1 MKKSVKKAMR
11 VVSVFLSGLLISEVL
26 PLTAFAQE
34 SFPSAGGPAAAVT
47 ESSSVISQQGT
58 EEQPQIIAEDISRR
72 EEDEKHFLM
81 SDGSYMAV
89 QYASPVHFNNGE
101 DGWQEYDNTLA
112 ETDALEEDQTEKSF
126 KLFKDKDFV
135 NQKADFSVRFS
146 KKTNGKKL
154 VRLEK
159 DGYQLAWT
167 YQGIAKKNAEMTN
180 CAADDDPKTL
190 DKLQSNVVYKNVFRN
205 ADLQYIVSG
214 STVKENFILHSANTD
229 EEFVAEY
236 KTKGLTAV
244 QDSAQQISFCDPN
257 GNAVF
262 TLYAPCMFDANG
274 AMSKDITIEIIESK
288 NNSVTI
294 RTNIDENWLQEEGRA
309 YPVTVDPAIFT
320 KQERSD
326 IEGSYVSVKE
336 NGQGAGD
343 EAYGE
348 MFYEVGYDSYTQY
361 KSRIYLNFNLPEL
374 DRSDIVVGAYLNLYL
389 LDASFY
395 SNSVP
400 DAVLDLHEAK
410 SGNWKYNTINW
421 GNQPGYNDL
430 VIDTLSVPNPKG
442 GAVDY
447 KWYTYDVSK
456 TIKKWYTTP
465 SSQTGFVIK
474 RDAESFSSLNAAKIW
489 FASEFT
495 PITTAPRPI
504 IEINYR
510 NNKGLEDYW
519 SFHTQAVG
527 QSTSYINDYTGNLV
541 FVHND
546 ATTVSN
552 LLDANIS
559 HVYNGY
565 QANTHMTRDPQSP
578 LDFSN
583 VMLPRVGLGFRL
595 NAYQSLVPVS
605 SASGLDTSV
614 YKYLYNDADGTIHYF
629 FQDPE
634 TNSIIDEDGL
644 GYTITNGTHGGKRI
658 TTADQTLIDFDASGR
673 IAWIQDAAGN
683 ENTYTYGKDGNTPCL
698 SKVTDAV
705 GNTIV
710 LNQSNGYLD
719 SISYENGAKTIQY
732 TYGSTT
738 SAGRL
743 LTKITYPDGSYTSLS
758 YNSDGTLKSATD
770 STTGYSLNYAYTSD
784 AAKRVI
790 RVDEKAG
797 STPGQTLKIQYGG
810 DNTTTFTSSG
820 KDDIID
826 TSDDVLTTYTFN
838 NFGQTVSVSEKLA
851 NGACIGGS
859 MYDYT
864 SAGSSTK
871 NAKTSNKLARTATAM
886 FATENLL
893 SDGNIDGIGGWSN
906 NGVSGVSYSLEN
918 SGYIG
923 KNSLRISASQ
933 PSGTESHW
941 QVWKLPSWPDNQFTF
956 SAYVKT
962 SNLKVLDGGD
972 GVRLCMSYIP
982 AGKTESDRVYLYS
995 DPLTTDTGGDWERLY
1010 VTGVLPSG
1018 ATSFSHRLC
1027 LGKNTTG
1034 TVYFDNAQLEM
1045 SDCVNQNN
1053 LIKDPYFSHTSN
1065 FASSGSVWR
1074 TNNPGVAQYASQT
1087 GAMVWGS
1094 ALKIE
1099 GDINRNVC
1107 VWQEVDVTGST
1118 EKDTFVLSGW
1128 ARADSLP
1135 DAAEHSYRFSIQK
1148 VYSDGYSVWE
1158 GRDFNNQTS
1167 AWQFLSMPISMDDG
1181 TTNERTPSY
1190 IRVYLCYQWQENTAY
1205 FDNIQLVKDDVPSYK
1220 YDKEGNLISASAN
1233 EQETQSAFTDGNVT
1247 QLLSSSGDYV
1257 HFSDNGKR
1265 LIKARTS
1272 SGVET
1277 TLTYQTADSKK
1288 PITFTTRSNPNAEH
1302 TIVEGAYYTFRNKYS
1317 GLFMDAIG
1325 ATTVN
1330 DTQVG
1335 QYTTWYT
1342 SNQMWRF
1349 VKKSNGNYRIYP
1361 RSLSTGWLYYYA
1373 GDGLMKIT
1381 TNGSIAEEF
1390 QPVYN
1395 SDDGTFS
1402 IKNVRHNK
1410 YVTLKELSGKK
1421 GTLMTL
1427 ADYNAKSSAQRW
1439 YLTPVDAPAGDVMTT
1454 TATYTQNEAFM
1465 TSSTDSRGV
1474 KTTYDYNTVDGTLQS
1489 LTENADGTLGAGSR
1503 TTSYTYD
1510 GDTKALE
1517 SVSLTDGDA
1526 VFTNTYTYDSAD
1538 RLSAIGHNG
1547 FAYTFTY
1554 DAFGNTK
1561 TTGAG
1566 GHTLITNEYNA
1577 RNGKLL
1583 SSTYGNGDTV
1593 QYGYD
1598 SYERLSQ
1605 ENRDGSVTRYTYN
1618 RAGQL
1623 TQVTDATGKYTYYYD
1638 SIGRVTR
1645 MVYPDGGNLKITYD
1659 SNNRLTA
1666 VHTNL
1671 GGTQRTTS
1679 YEYLTDGRVSQ
1690 VELPTGKA
1698 VTYSYDPLARLSEV
1712 GIDGIV
1718 NTSYTYE
1725 SAGTGK
1731 TTPLVSSV
1739 TTNGKKTEY
1748 TYDAY
1753 GNILTIT
1760 EDGVL
1765 THSYTYDAR
1774 SQLIG
1779 EVSGADTYVYNY
1791 DAGGNLQS
1799 VQKNG
1804 ETVKTYAYGDE
1815 SWKDLLT
1822 SFNGQ
1827 AITYDAIG
1835 NPLTYRG
1842 WTLTWTGGRRLASIA
1857 GEGLT
1862 AAYTYN
1868 ADGVRTQKTVNG
1880 VTTQY
1885 YLDGTSILRQV
1896 SGDDVLEFFYDTD
1909 SVLGLYYN
1917 GTPYYYLKNMQGDV
1931 VGILDSTGTQVVAYS
1946 YDAWGAPLSVTGTLA
1961 DTLGQLN
1968 PFRYRSYYYDTETG
1982 FYYVSSRYYNPEV
1995 GRYLNADSVMAGV
2008 GGSVQGYNLF
2018 AYCFNNPVN
2027 MSDSSGHWPQ
2037 WIKDAANWVN
2047 NNIVQPVA
2055 NFFSPKTNTI
2065 SGQFQ
2070 DGIFRGSGSLT
2081 GGYSEFNGRLQ
2092 VNSKDS
2098 KNNGML
2104 GGYGKVS
2111 VGNASGKIGIGNDNA
2126 ALSVKGVGDA
2136 LTATAQAGI
2145 QYKNGA
2151 GLAAKAKAA
2160 VLSGRATAELEL
2172 FGWQIEFGVSG
2183 DLLSVGAEAMIGV
2196 FPDEGFTAKASVG
2209 AGLFGGGFVFRV
2221 KPRQ

>member
-1 MKKSVKKAMR
+1 MKKQVKMTMR
-11 VVSVFLSGLLISEVL
+11 AVAAVLSGLMMWETL
-26 PLTAFAQE
+26 PLTAFAQ
-34 SFPSAGGPAAAVT
+34 GPAGDLTDSAA
-47 ESSSVISQQGT
+47 ENGSAISQPEA
-58 EEQPQIIAEDISRR
+58 EEQPKIIAEDISRR
-72 EEDEKHFLM
+72 GEDTKHFQL

-89 QYASPVHFNNGE
+89 QYASPVHFKSAE
-101 DGWQEYDNTLA
+101 GWQEYDNTLS
-112 ETDALEEDQTEKSF
+112 ETDAPEEDQTEKLF
-126 KLFKDKDFV
+126 RLFKDRDYV
-135 NQKADFSVRFS
+135 NQSADFSVRFS

-167 YQGIAKKNAEMTN
+167 YQGMARKSGEITN
-180 CAADDDPKTL
+180 GAADDDPETV
-190 DKLQSNVVYKNVFRN
+190 DRMQSSVLYKDIFRN
-205 ADLQYIVSG
+205 TDLQYVVSG
-214 STVKENFILHSANTD
+214 GTIKENFILNAANADTA
-229 EEFVAEY
+229 FVAEY
-236 KTKGLTAV
+236 KTNGLTAV
-244 QDSAQQISFCDPN
+244 QDGAQQISFCDPD
-257 GNAVF
+257 GSAVF
-262 TLYAPCMFDANG
+262 TLFAPCMFDANG
-274 AMSKDITIEIIESK
+274 AMSNGISLEITQAK
-288 NNSVTI
+288 KNSVTI
-294 RTNIDENWLQEEGRA
+294 RTHLDENWLREEGRA

-326 IEGSYVSVKE
+326 IEGAYVSVKE
-336 NGQGAGD
+336 NGQGEGD

-348 MFYEVGYDSYTQY
+348 MFYEVGYDSYTGYQ
-361 KSRIYLNFNLPEL
+361 SRIYLNFTLPEL

-400 DAVLDLHEAK
+400 DAVLNLHEAK

-421 GNQPGYNDL
+421 ANQPGYQDL

-456 TIKKWYTTP
+456 SIKKWYTTP

-519 SFHTQAVG
+519 SYHTQAVG
-527 QSTSYINDYTGNLV
+527 RSASYINDYTGNLV
-541 FVHND
+541 FAHSD
-546 ATTVSN
+546 AATVSN
-552 LLDANIS
+552 LLDASIS

-565 QANTHMTRDPQSP
+565 QANTHMTHDPQSP

-605 SASGLDTSV
+605 AASGLDTSV

-629 FQDPE
+629 FQDTA
-634 TNSIIDEDGL
+634 TNTIIDEDGL
-644 GYTITNGTHGGKRI
+644 GYTITDGTHGGKRI

-673 IAWIQDAAGN
+673 IAWVQDAAGN

-719 SISYENGAKTIQY
+719 SISYENGAKTIGY
-732 TYGSTT
+732 TYGATT

-758 YNSDGTLKSATD
+758 YNSDGTLQSVTD
-770 STTGYSLNYAYTSD
+770 SATGYSLHYAYTSD
-784 AAKRVI
+784 AARRVI

-797 STPGQTLKIQYGG
+797 STLGQTLKIQYGG

-826 TSDDVLTTYTFN
+826 TGDDILTTYTFN

-851 NGACIGGS
+851 NGACMGGA
-859 MYDYT
+859 MYEYT
-864 SAGSSTK
+864 TAGSSTQ

-906 NGVSGVSYSLEN
+906 NGVSGVHYSLEN

-933 PSGTESHW
+933 PGSTESYW

-962 SNLKVLDGGD
+962 SDLKVLGGGD

-982 AGKTESDRVYLYS
+982 AGKTESDRVYIYS

-1053 LIKDPYFSHTSN
+1053 LIKDPYFSHTSY
-1065 FASSGSVWR
+1065 FGSGSTWQ

-1087 GAMVWGS
+1087 GPMVWGS

-1099 GDINRNVC
+1099 GDVNRNVY
-1107 VWQEVDVTGST
+1107 VWQDVDVTGST

-1148 VYSDGYSVWE
+1148 VYADGYSVWE
-1158 GRDFNNQTS
+1158 DRDFNNQTS

-1181 TTNERTPSY
+1181 TATERKPSY
-1190 IRVYLCYQWQENTAY
+1190 IRVCLCYQWQENTAY

-1220 YDKEGNLISASAN
+1220 YDREGNLISASAN
-1233 EQETQSAFTDGNVT
+1233 EQETHTSFTDGNVT

-1265 LIKARTS
+1265 LMKARTS

-1277 TLTYQTADSKK
+1277 TLTYPTEGSKK
-1288 PITFTTRSNPNAEH
+1288 PTAFTTRSNPNAAH
-1302 TIVEGAYYTFRNKYS
+1302 TITEGAYYTFRNKYS

-1325 ATTVN
+1325 AVTGN
-1330 DTQVG
+1330 NTQVG
-1335 QYTTWYT
+1335 QYTTWYA

-1349 VKKSNGNYRIYP
+1349 AKKSNGNYRIYP
-1361 RSLSTGWLYYYA
+1361 RSLATGWLYYYE

-1421 GTLMTL
+1421 GTRLTL
-1427 ADYNAKSSAQRW
+1427 ADYDPKSAAQRW
-1439 YLTPVDAPAGDVMTT
+1439 YLTPVEAPAGDVMTT

-1489 LTENADGTLGAGSR
+1489 LTENADGALGAGSR

-1517 SVSLTDGDA
+1517 SVSLTDGGA
-1526 VFTNTYTYDSAD
+1526 VYTTPS
-1538 RLSAIGHNG
+1538 G
-1547 FAYTFTY
+1547 
-1554 DAFGNTK
+1554 
-1561 TTGAG
+1561 
-1566 GHTLITNEYNA
+1566 
-1577 RNGKLL
+1577 
-1583 SSTYGNGDTV
+1583 
-1593 QYGYD
+1593 
-1598 SYERLSQ
+1598 
-1605 ENRDGSVTRYTYN
+1605 TRKRPE
-1618 RAGQL
+1618 RAG
-1623 TQVTDATGKYTYYYD
+1623 
-1638 SIGRVTR
+1638 IR
-1645 MVYPDGGNLKITYD
+1645 
-1659 SNNRLTA
+1659 
-1666 VHTNL
+1666 
-1671 GGTQRTTS
+1671 
-1679 YEYLTDGRVSQ
+1679 
-1690 VELPTGKA
+1690 
-1698 VTYSYDPLARLSEV
+1698 
-1712 GIDGIV
+1712 
-1718 NTSYTYE
+1718 
-1725 SAGTGK
+1725 
-1731 TTPLVSSV
+1731 
-1739 TTNGKKTEY
+1739 
-1748 TYDAY
+1748 
-1753 GNILTIT
+1753 
-1760 EDGVL
+1760 
-1765 THSYTYDAR
+1765 
-1774 SQLIG
+1774 
-1779 EVSGADTYVYNY
+1779 
-1791 DAGGNLQS
+1791 
-1799 VQKNG
+1799 
-1804 ETVKTYAYGDE
+1804 
-1815 SWKDLLT
+1815 
-1822 SFNGQ
+1822 
-1827 AITYDAIG
+1827 
-1835 NPLTYRG
+1835 
-1842 WTLTWTGGRRLASIA
+1842 
-1857 GEGLT
+1857 
-1862 AAYTYN
+1862 
-1868 ADGVRTQKTVNG
+1868 
-1880 VTTQY
+1880 
-1885 YLDGTSILRQV
+1885 
-1896 SGDDVLEFFYDTD
+1896 
-1909 SVLGLYYN
+1909 
-1917 GTPYYYLKNMQGDV
+1917 
-1931 VGILDSTGTQVVAYS
+1931 
-1946 YDAWGAPLSVTGTLA
+1946 
-1961 DTLGQLN
+1961 
-1968 PFRYRSYYYDTETG
+1968 
-1982 FYYVSSRYYNPEV
+1982 
-1995 GRYLNADSVMAGV
+1995 
-2008 GGSVQGYNLF
+2008 
-2018 AYCFNNPVN
+2018 
-2027 MSDSSGHWPQ
+2027 
-2037 WIKDAANWVN
+2037 
-2047 NNIVQPVA
+2047 
-2055 NFFSPKTNTI
+2055 
-2065 SGQFQ
+2065 
-2070 DGIFRGSGSLT
+2070 
-2081 GGYSEFNGRLQ
+2081 
-2092 VNSKDS
+2092 
-2098 KNNGML
+2098 
-2104 GGYGKVS
+2104 
-2111 VGNASGKIGIGNDNA
+2111 
-2126 ALSVKGVGDA
+2126 
-2136 LTATAQAGI
+2136 
-2145 QYKNGA
+2145 
-2151 GLAAKAKAA
+2151 
-2160 VLSGRATAELEL
+2160 
-2172 FGWQIEFGVSG
+2172 
-2183 DLLSVGAEAMIGV
+2183 
-2196 FPDEGFTAKASVG
+2196 
-2209 AGLFGGGFVFRV
+2209 
-2221 KPRQ
+2221 